1 MELKEYK
8 NKAHEYTAKSSEIAR
23 QINFAGI
30 GIIWIIRTSNETL
43 ELSNSII
50 LIPLILISISL
61 LFDFC
66 QYFLGG
72 IIWIDFYRK
81 KEKEGVPKDSDVLSE
96 NWRNKILYA
105 FYYFKF
111 FFMIVAYIFII
122 KALFS
127 YF

>member
-8 NKAHEYTAKSSEIAR
+8 KKSHEYTAKASEIGR

-43 ELSNSII
+43 QLSNAIV
-50 LIPLILISISL
+50 LLPLILISISL

-66 QYFLGG
+66 QYFFGG
-72 IIWIDFYRK
+72 VIWINFYRQ
-81 KEKEGVPKDSDVLSE
+81 KEKEGISKDSDVLSE
-96 NWRNKILYA
+96 GWRNTILYTL
-105 FYYFKF
+105 YYLKF
-111 FFMIVAYIFII
+111 IFMIIAYTFII
-122 KALFS
+122 RALFC